1 MLDAG
6 IFPELAKHQRRQS
19 RLIVLI
25 SSRDGHP
32 HVRLA
37 EHASPRALPVL
48 GGLARLPRWRALLVT
63 RGRRRRRARR
73 GRADRAVL
81 RLFPRPGTT
90 IIVSLVSRLARLSSR
105 SSRSSLIS
113 LVSRLLSLISLV
125 SLVSLVSRLSS
136 LVSHLAR
143 LARLSACL
151 DGLSRPSFG
160 RFSPGFCVL
169 SMLRVAPS
177 FLFLCFPRLLFSASV
192 PRLASAIGFLQKER
206 SERR

>member
-25 SSRDGHP
+25 SSRDEHP

-125 SLVSLVSRLSS
+125 SRLSS